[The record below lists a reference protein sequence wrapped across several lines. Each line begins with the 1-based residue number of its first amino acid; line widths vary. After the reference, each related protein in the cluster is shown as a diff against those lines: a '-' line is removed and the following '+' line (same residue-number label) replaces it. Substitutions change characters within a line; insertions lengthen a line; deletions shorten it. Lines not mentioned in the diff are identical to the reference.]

1 VTILPIPS
9 QNCESVKEFFI
20 KQGEVEIPRPQQCLN
35 SECGL
40 KEPLW
45 KNGSYIRQVIYW
57 GFLFFVSINRFRCWR
72 CSKTASCPYSWLI
85 PYRRSSVEVVVAAI
99 EAYASQEVTYRGL
112 NVDLSDLE
120 FIDPEIDIRAEKMY
134 EQIVEENKAKQIED
148 GSEKNSYR
156 PAHTTVFYWIDFV
169 CKRIESLLVQTQK
182 ELVHEQKRRK
192 VEIELPAENIVENA
206 NSHKAATGDKWHILN
221 LLSFLTLA
229 AKLLV
234 KHNEHTWQRLRAYF
248 LVKAESRKDLLTDT
262 VVKLFTTHTF
272 ELVLF

>member
-1 VTILPIPS
+1 MLPIS
-9 QNCESVKEFFI
+9 AQKCKNVKEFFI
-20 KQGEVEIPRPQQCLN
+20 KQGKVEVPRPEQCLN
-35 SECGL
+35 AECGL

-45 KNGSYIRQVIYW
+45 KNGSYVRQVIYW
-57 GFLFFVSINRFRCWR
+57 GFLFFVSIYRFRCWR
-72 CSKTASCPYSWLI
+72 CGKTASCPYSWLI
-85 PYRRSSVEVVVAAI
+85 PYRRFSVEVIATAI
-99 EAYASQEVTYRGL
+99 ETYAEGEATYRGL

-120 FIDPEIDIRAEKMY
+120 FIDPEIDIRAEKLY
-134 EQIVEENKAKQIED
+134 QQIIEENKAKQIEGD
-148 GSEKNSYR
+148 REKKSYR
-156 PAHTTVFYWIDFV
+156 PAHTTVFYWVDFV

-192 VEIELPAENIVENA
+192 VEIELPAESTVENP
-206 NSHKAATGDKWHILN
+206 NSDKAATGEKWHMLN

-234 KHNEHTWQRLRAYF
+234 KHKDHVWQNLRAYF

-272 ELVLF
+272 EPVLF